1 MITVDYEVVVSIIY
15 TILSVAEKTTKPISF
30 ITWVSVSN
38 MSIVGYDEGLISL
51 VFNSVL
57 NVRAVVD
64 LWYFWK
70 ALRFQV
76 TWVVLLGNEQLGL
89 SSNFSTDI
97 DSFCISCLW
106 VKGLIFNASNE
117 LGSLRTFQ
125 DSWVL
130 KVDVTEL

>member
-30 ITWVSVSN
+30 ITRVSVSN
-38 MSIVGYDEGLISL
+38 MSIVGHDKGLISL

-76 TWVVLLGNEQLGL
+76 TWVVLLGN
-89 SSNFSTDI
+89 
-97 DSFCISCLW
+97 
-106 VKGLIFNASNE
+106 
-117 LGSLRTFQ
+117 
-125 DSWVL
+125 
-130 KVDVTEL
+130 